1 MHDASRL
8 EWVASI
14 PLIDNEDS
22 EFTIEFELEV
32 PAHLFV
38 AHDYWRNLQMLSRF
52 ESPLE
57 ATDGAPPLKACTAD
71 ELREVALSFAHR
83 IKVLRQNLVRDCF
96 MANSMLAPPP
106 TPRRAQILVEAFVA
120 VQNELGAARDQL
132 RRCVSAELTRERE
145 LADEFLSNQ
154 MLDFLTHAHR
164 AIEEQLLRAGGP
176 HTEALREVAAGFARC
191 VSEGIGREVTH
202 REACAYLTPTDNHDA
217 NVLEQYLE
225 RANALKKHFQG
236 FLFLR
241 PHAIFVDNQ
250 LRSWGGV
257 AGAMTASVFA
267 FWINK
272 SLIGGHAAQASL
284 GLGALASAG
293 AVVYAIQDRI
303 KEMGR
308 NFLSAKVGRYYAQRV
323 TQLFAPSRGKK
334 PGERR
339 IGGLR
344 ESLTA
349 KPAERPDPLN
359 PELAQRPV
367 VVVRYRAKGSL
378 RADDSL
384 GRRQLHGVKQIFRY
398 DLSWLFARLDDPLK
412 QVPIVGR
419 EGSMSLAAA
428 PRCYR
433 LPALVRLQTREGTHE
448 EAVVAVMHKKGLE
461 RCEAAPMTA
470 LASTAFFE
478 ATA

>member
-8 EWVASI
+8 EWVVSV
-14 PLIDNEDS
+14 PLRANQDS
-22 EFTIEFELEV
+22 DFTVEFELEV
-32 PAHLFV
+32 PAHLFS
-38 AHDYWRNLQMLSRF
+38 AHDYWRSLQMLSRF

-57 ATDGAPPLKACTAD
+57 GGAPPPQATHPD
-71 ELREVALSFAHR
+71 ELRELALSFAHR
-83 IKVLRQNLVRDCF
+83 IKVLRQSLVRECF

-106 TPRRAQILVEAFVA
+106 TPRRAYVLVEAFVA
-120 VQNELGAARDQL
+120 VQRQLGAAR
-132 RRCVSAELTRERE
+132 AELLRCTSPELARERE

-164 AIEEQLLRAGGP
+164 AIDEQLLRAGGP

-191 VSEGIGREVTH
+191 VSEGLGQEVTH
-202 REACAYLTPTDNHDA
+202 REACGYLTPTTNDA
-217 NVLEQYLE
+217 AALERYLE

-241 PHAIFVDNQ
+241 PESIFVDSQ

-257 AGAMTASVFA
+257 AGAMAASVFA
-267 FWINK
+267 FGINK
-272 SLIGGHAAQASL
+272 SLMGAHAAQASL
-284 GLGALASAG
+284 GLGALATAG

-323 TQLFAPSRGKK
+323 TQLFAPARPNKRD
-334 PGERR
+334 RR
-339 IGGLR
+339 IATLR

-349 KPAERPDPLN
+349 KPAERPDALN
-359 PELAQRPV
+359 PDLSRRPV
-367 VVVRYRAKGSL
+367 VIVRYQARGRMRAEASAGL
-378 RADDSL
+378 RPM
-384 GRRQLHGVKQIFRY
+384 HGVKQIFRY

-412 QVPIVGR
+412 AVPIVHRG
-419 EGSMSLAAA
+419 GSMSLAAA

-433 LPALVRLQTREGTHE
+433 LPAVVRLHTASGSHE
-448 EAVVAVMHKKGLE
+448 EAVVAVMHKRGLE
-461 RCEAAPMTA
+461 RCEPAPAVAMQAPLAAVA
-470 LASTAFFE
+470 II
-478 ATA
+478 